1 MAPQL
6 GELLKALSE
15 ASNDLALLFG
25 ERFVGLA
32 LFGSWARGEARE
44 DSDVDVFVVLRD
56 AGGMAVRS
64 KVYSVIARRVR
75 KPLTLVDIRLK
86 DLLRDDLE
94 LTPLLVNVVA
104 DAIVIHDEGDIL
116 KSFVRKGRQL
126 IRKAGLIRYRT
137 PDGKYG
143 WMRSDRKPLSTV
155 EL

>member
-1 MAPQL
+1 L

-25 ERFVGLA
+25 ERFVELA

-75 KPLTLVDIRLK
+75 KPLTLVDVRLK
-86 DLLRDDLE
+86 DLLRE
-94 LTPLLVNVVA
+94 
-104 DAIVIHDEGDIL
+104 
-116 KSFVRKGRQL
+116 QQ
-126 IRKAGLIRYRT
+126 
-137 PDGKYG
+137 
-143 WMRSDRKPLSTV
+143 
-155 EL
+155 

>member
-1 MAPQL
+1 
-6 GELLKALSE
+6 
-15 ASNDLALLFG
+15 
-25 ERFVGLA
+25 
-32 LFGSWARGEARE
+32 
-44 DSDVDVFVVLRD
+44 
-56 AGGMAVRS
+56 MAVRS

-75 KPLTLVDIRLK
+75 KPLTLVDVRLK

-116 KSFVRKGRQL
+116 KSFVRKGRRL